1 MSSLLEVENFGDKL
15 YGTLPQMYRTDD
27 ESVEYALKRYLQ
39 SLADGG
45 YATVLKGINGLLD
58 LKDPDKIPS
67 EFLPSLFKSY
77 GMEIFNGIPEVYL
90 RKLLPMVSELYKMK
104 GSITDVEYLTSI
116 VSGVKVDVVL
126 DKDYSTNHK
135 LDIKLEMD
143 YEAEDKNEGLPDRDQ
158 LKRIIREF
166 VPFFCNVTIVYAY
179 VFYEIATIH
188 GEEEAVTR
196 FKVKI
201 DDTDKLKATEKLS
214 ERITDLKK
222 DSGTFNNDKYY
233 DKNGYTNSLN
243 YLTNSTFRTFDHLYD
258 YAKITTKGETHYVS
272 LTPTDAFYI
281 T

>member
-1 MSSLLEVENFGDKL
+1 MSTLLDVENFGDKL

-27 ESVEYALKRYLQ
+27 ADVEYALKRYLQ

-45 YATVLKGINGLLD
+45 YTTVLEGINGLLD
-58 LKDPDKIPS
+58 LKDPDKVPS
-67 EFLPSLFKSY
+67 NLLPILFKSY

-90 RKLLPMVSELYKMK
+90 RKLLPLISELYKLK

-126 DKDYSTNHK
+126 DDDYSNNHK
-135 LDIKLEMD
+135 MEIKLEMD

-158 LKRIIREF
+158 LRRIVKEF

-179 VFYEIATIH
+179 VFYEIATLH

-196 FKVKI
+196 FNIKI
-201 DDTDKLKATEKLS
+201 DDTDKLKVSEKLS
-214 ERITDLKK
+214 ERLIDLKK
-222 DSGTFNNDKYY
+222 DRGSFSNDKHY
-233 DKNGYTNSLN
+233 DDNGYTNSTN
-243 YLTNSTFRTFDHLYD
+243 YLTNSTFRTFEHLYD
-258 YAKITTKGETHYVS
+258 YAKITTKGETHIVS